1 MTVEI
6 LDLARDDLI
15 EGFHFY
21 ERCEEGIG
29 RHFLTNLYADIDALE
44 LTGGNHR
51 KVYRDFHRA
60 LSKKFPFAIYYTFK
74 GEVVQ
79 VRAVVDCRR
88 SPSWLTEHLDNA

>member
-15 EGFHFY
+15 EGYYFY
-21 ERCEEGIG
+21 EQREEGIG
-29 RHFLTNLYADIDALE
+29 RHFLDNLYSDIEALE

-60 LSKKFPFAIYYTFK
+60 LSKKFPFAIYYTVK
-74 GEVVQ
+74 NEMVS

-88 SPSWLTEHLDNA
+88 SPSWVTEHLNNA

>member
-1 MTVEI
+1 MTIEI

-15 EGFHFY
+15 KGYHFY
-21 ERCEEGIG
+21 ERREQGVG
-29 RHFLTNLYADIDALE
+29 RHFLENLYSDIDALE

-60 LSKKFPFAIYYTFK
+60 LSKKFPFAVFYTVED
-74 GEVVQ
+74 EVVR

-88 SPSWLTEHLDNA
+88 SPTWITEHLDMA